1 MYSKKRIVV
10 TGMGAVTPVGND
22 VATAWRAVVEGRSG
36 VALLPEFDSEIYS
49 TRFGAAI
56 KDFDPSLFLPPKDIK
71 RLDSFIL
78 YGAAAANQ
86 AIAHA
91 GLSAEHS
98 DPERIGVVLGSGI
111 GGLPAIERTACQLA
125 QNGPRKVSPFF
136 IPGSIVN
143 TLPGYV
149 SMLHGFLGPNLSLV
163 SACAT
168 ASHNIGQAMRMIQC
182 GDADAVVTGGA
193 EMSTCPT
200 GLVGFSAC
208 RALSQRN
215 DAPTKACR
223 PWDRDRDGFVM
234 AAGAGVLIL
243 ESLEH
248 AQARGATI
256 YAELAGFGM
265 SSDAYHFTSPHP
277 EALGAQLAMKTALRD
292 AAMNPTDIQ
301 YINAHATSTPI
312 GDELEVLAIKK
323 TFGSHA
329 YDLQVSSTK
338 SVTGHLLGASG
349 AVEAIFGIQTLQDQ
363 VIPPTINL
371 DNPGTNCDLDFVPHV
386 ARDAKVTA
394 FLSNSFGFGG
404 TNAALIFK
412 KFRDKASH

>member
-1 MYSKKRIVV
+1 MASKKRVVV
-10 TGMGAVTPVGND
+10 TGMGAITPVGLD
-22 VATAWRAVVEGRSG
+22 VVSSWRAVVAGQSG
-36 VALLPEFDSEIYS
+36 VTLLPEFDQDIYS
-49 TRFGAAI
+49 TKIGAAV
-56 KDFDPSLFLPPKDIK
+56 KNFDAAAYLPPKDVK
-71 RLDSFIL
+71 RLDLFIL
-78 YGAAAANQ
+78 YGAVAANQ
-86 AIAHA
+86 AIQDA
-91 GLSAEHS
+91 GISVEHTAA
-98 DPERIGVVLGSGI
+98 ERIGVVLGSGI
-111 GGLPAIERTACQLA
+111 GGLPSIERTSCMLA
-125 QNGPRKVSPFF
+125 EVGPRKVSPFF

-182 GDADAVVTGGA
+182 GDCDVAITGGS
-193 EMSTCPT
+193 EMSTCPI

-215 DAPTKACR
+215 DDPTKACR

-234 AAGAGVLIL
+234 GAGAGVLVL

-248 AQARGATI
+248 AQARGAKI

-277 EALGAQLAMKTALRD
+277 EAIGATLAMQMALRD
-292 AAMNPTDIQ
+292 AQLNPHEVQ
-301 YINAHATSTPI
+301 HINAHATSTPL

-323 TFGSHA
+323 TFGDHA
-329 YDLQVSSTK
+329 KALQVSSTK

-349 AVEAIFGIQTLQDQ
+349 AAEAIFSIMALQEQ
-363 VIPPTINL
+363 VVPPTINL
-371 DNPGTNCDLDFVPHV
+371 DHPDINCDLDFVPHT
-386 ARDAKVTA
+386 ARDAKLSAV
-394 FLSNSFGFGG
+394 LSNSFGFGG

-412 KFRDKASH
+412 KAPQ

>member
-1 MYSKKRIVV
+1 MSSKKRIVV
-10 TGMGAVTPVGND
+10 TGMGAVTPVGLD
-22 VATAWRAVVEGRSG
+22 VASSWKAAVEGKSG
-36 VALLPEFDSEIYS
+36 VTLLPEFDSEQYS
-49 TRFGAAI
+49 TKIGANV
-56 KDFDPSLFLPPKDIK
+56 KNFDPLLYLPPKDVK

-86 AIAHA
+86 AILDAN
-91 GLSAEHS
+91 LSTDTAQA
-98 DPERIGVVLGSGI
+98 ERIGVVLGSGI
-111 GGLPAIERTACQLA
+111 GGLPSIERTAIQLS
-125 QNGPRKVSPFF
+125 QVGPKKVSPFF
-136 IPGSIVN
+136 IPGSIIN

-182 GDADAVVTGGA
+182 NDADVVVTGGA
-193 EMSTCPT
+193 EMSTCPS

-215 DAPTKACR
+215 DDPTKACR

-234 AAGAGVLIL
+234 GSGAAVLVL

-248 AQARGATI
+248 AQKRGAHI

-265 SSDAYHFTSPHP
+265 SSDAYHFTAPHP
-277 EALGAQLAMKTALRD
+277 EALGATLAMKNALQD
-292 AAMNPTDIQ
+292 ASMAPTDIQ
-301 YINAHATSTPI
+301 YINAHATSTPL
-312 GDELEVLAIKK
+312 GDELEVIALKK
-323 TFGSHA
+323 TFGDHA
-329 YDLQVSSTK
+329 KHLQISSTK

-349 AVEAIFGIQTLQDQ
+349 GIEAIFGIMTLQDQ
-363 VIPPTINL
+363 VIAPTINL
-371 DNPGTNCDLDFVPHV
+371 DNLDPACDLDFVPNI
-386 ARDAKVTA
+386 ARDAKVNA
-394 FLSNSFGFGG
+394 VLSNSFGFGG

-412 KFRDKASH
+412 KWV

>member
-1 MYSKKRIVV
+1 MSSKKRIVV
-10 TGMGAVTPVGND
+10 TGMGAVTPVGLD
-22 VATAWRAVVEGRSG
+22 VASSWRAAVEGISG
-36 VALLPEFDSEIYS
+36 VTLLPEFDSDLYS
-49 TRFGAAI
+49 TKIGANV
-56 KDFDPSLFLPPKDIK
+56 KNFDPLLYLPPKDVK

-78 YGAAAANQ
+78 YGAVAANQ
-86 AIAHA
+86 AILDAH
-91 GLSAEHS
+91 LSTDTVQAE
-98 DPERIGVVLGSGI
+98 RVGVVLGSGI
-111 GGLPAIERTACQLA
+111 GGLPSIERTACQLA
-125 QNGPRKVSPFF
+125 QVGPKKVSPFF

-182 GDADAVVTGGA
+182 GDADVVVTGGA
-193 EMSTCPT
+193 EMSTCPI

-215 DAPTKACR
+215 DEPTKACR

-234 AAGAGVLIL
+234 GAGAAVLVL

-248 AQARGATI
+248 AQQRGAHI

-265 SSDAYHFTSPHP
+265 SSDAYHFTAPHP
-277 EALGAQLAMKTALRD
+277 EALGATLAMKNALQD
-292 AAMNPTDIQ
+292 ASMSPSDIQ
-301 YINAHATSTPI
+301 YINAHATSTPL
-312 GDELEVLAIKK
+312 GDELEVIALKK
-323 TFGSHA
+323 TFGEHA
-329 YDLQVSSTK
+329 KHLQISSTK

-349 AVEAIFGIQTLQDQ
+349 GIEAIFGIMTLQDQ
-363 VIPPTINL
+363 VIAPTINL
-371 DNPGTNCDLDFVPHV
+371 DNPDPACDLDFVPNI
-386 ARDAKVTA
+386 ARDAKVNA
-394 FLSNSFGFGG
+394 ILSNSFGFGG

-412 KFRDKASH
+412 KWA

>member
-1 MYSKKRIVV
+1 MSSKKRIVV
-10 TGMGAVTPVGND
+10 TGMGAVTPVGLD
-22 VATAWRAVVEGRSG
+22 VASSWRAAVEGISG
-36 VALLPEFDSEIYS
+36 VTLLPEFDSDLYS
-49 TRFGAAI
+49 TKIGANV
-56 KDFDPSLFLPPKDIK
+56 KNFDPLLYLPPKDVK

-78 YGAAAANQ
+78 YGAVAANQ
-86 AIAHA
+86 AILDAH
-91 GLSAEHS
+91 LSTDTVQAE
-98 DPERIGVVLGSGI
+98 RVGVVLGSGI
-111 GGLPAIERTACQLA
+111 GGLPSIERTACQLA
-125 QNGPRKVSPFF
+125 QVGPKKVSPFF

-182 GDADAVVTGGA
+182 GDADVVVTGGA
-193 EMSTCPT
+193 EMSTCPI

-215 DAPTKACR
+215 DEPTKACR

-234 AAGAGVLIL
+234 GAGAAVLVL

-248 AQARGATI
+248 AQQRGAHI

-265 SSDAYHFTSPHP
+265 SSDAYHFTAPHP
-277 EALGAQLAMKTALRD
+277 EALGATLAMKNALQD
-292 AAMNPTDIQ
+292 ASMSPSDIQ
-301 YINAHATSTPI
+301 YINAHATSTPL
-312 GDELEVLAIKK
+312 GDELEVIALKK
-323 TFGSHA
+323 TFGEHA
-329 YDLQVSSTK
+329 KHLQISSTK

-349 AVEAIFGIQTLQDQ
+349 GIEAIFGIMTLQDQ
-363 VIPPTINL
+363 VIAPTINL
-371 DNPGTNCDLDFVPHV
+371 DNPDAACDLDFVPNI
-386 ARDAKVTA
+386 ARDAKVNA
-394 FLSNSFGFGG
+394 ILSNSFGFGG

-412 KFRDKASH
+412 KWA

>member
-1 MYSKKRIVV
+1 MSSKKRIVV
-10 TGMGAVTPVGND
+10 TGMGAVTPVGLD
-22 VATAWRAVVEGRSG
+22 VASSWQAAVEGRSG
-36 VALLPEFDSEIYS
+36 VTLLPEFDSDLYS
-49 TRFGAAI
+49 TKIGANV
-56 KDFDPSLFLPPKDIK
+56 KNFDPLIYLPPKDVK

-78 YGAAAANQ
+78 YGAVAANQ
-86 AIAHA
+86 AILDAH
-91 GLSAEHS
+91 LSTDTVQA
-98 DPERIGVVLGSGI
+98 ERIGVVLGSGI
-111 GGLPAIERTACQLA
+111 GGLPSIERTACQLA
-125 QNGPRKVSPFF
+125 QVGPKKVSPFF

-182 GDADAVVTGGA
+182 GDADVVVTGGA
-193 EMSTCPT
+193 EMSTCPI

-215 DAPTKACR
+215 DEPTKACR

-234 AAGAGVLIL
+234 GAGAAVLVL

-248 AQARGATI
+248 AQQRGAHI

-265 SSDAYHFTSPHP
+265 SSDAYHFTAPHP
-277 EALGAQLAMKTALRD
+277 EALGATLAMKNALQD
-292 AAMNPTDIQ
+292 ASMAPSDIQ
-301 YINAHATSTPI
+301 YINAHATSTPL
-312 GDELEVLAIKK
+312 GDELEVIALKK
-323 TFGSHA
+323 TFGEHA
-329 YDLQVSSTK
+329 RHLQISSTK

-349 AVEAIFGIQTLQDQ
+349 GIEAIFGIMTLQDQ
-363 VIPPTINL
+363 VIAPTINL
-371 DNPGTNCDLDFVPHV
+371 DNPDPACDLDFVPNI
-386 ARDAKVTA
+386 ARDAKVNA
-394 FLSNSFGFGG
+394 ILSNSFGFGG

-412 KFRDKASH
+412 KWA